1 MGNGQ
6 QVDTLKRV
14 IKKLPRRKKR
24 RSVKKVKSSKSKFQL
39 IINKMSKRR
48 RTKRAV
54 DSLITS
60 GNQKSKRRQS
70 PTSKRTK
77 LHRRESSKT
86 RTINLT
92 IMSSM
97 KDSEKI
103 LTARKAVTNK
113 NSFQSSIEL
122 ILFLKLI
129 KEGLLTT
136 IKRYRIQTKSLTY
149 TIMRMRGTP

>member
-103 LTARKAVTNK
+103 LTARKAATNK
-113 NSFQSSIEL
+113 NSFQS
-122 ILFLKLI
+122 
-129 KEGLLTT
+129 
-136 IKRYRIQTKSLTY
+136 
-149 TIMRMRGTP
+149 

>member
-6 QVDTLKRV
+6 QVDTLKRL

-24 RSVKKVKSSKSKFQL
+24 KNVKKVKSSKSKFQL
-39 IINKMSKRR
+39 KFSKMSKRR
-48 RTKRAV
+48 RTKRVV
-54 DSLITS
+54 DFLITS
-60 GNQKSKRRQS
+60 ENQKSKRRQS

-86 RTINLT
+86 QTINLT
-92 IMSSM
+92 IMSLM

-113 NSFQSSIEL
+113 NSFQS
-122 ILFLKLI
+122 
-129 KEGLLTT
+129 
-136 IKRYRIQTKSLTY
+136 
-149 TIMRMRGTP
+149 